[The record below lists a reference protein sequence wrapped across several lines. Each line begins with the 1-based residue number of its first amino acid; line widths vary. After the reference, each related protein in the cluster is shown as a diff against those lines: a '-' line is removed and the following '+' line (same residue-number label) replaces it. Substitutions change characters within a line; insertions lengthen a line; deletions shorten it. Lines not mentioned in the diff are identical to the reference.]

1 MKLTVAEIAAME
13 GNWDT
18 KALRMTDHA
27 QKLESK
33 CLLALATLELLVDGV
48 EKAIEFGDWKVDGRC
63 DPDMVLSCARNLLS
77 DNGYEKSLDTL
88 AEEV

>member
-1 MKLTVAEIAAME
+1 
-13 GNWDT
+13 
-18 KALRMTDHA
+18 
-27 QKLESK
+27 
-33 CLLALATLELLVDGV
+33 LATLELLVDGV

-88 AEEV
+88 AEEA